1 MPRRFTRFRLRV
13 RSLVRSH
20 QVERELDEELR
31 YHLERDIEARIAA
44 GMDVDEARRAARRTM
59 GAITQNMEECR
70 DMRGVNTI
78 EHMIQ
83 DLRFAARQLL
93 KHRGFAGTAILVL
106 ALGVAASVSIFG
118 FVDAALI
125 KPLPYQHPSRLVT
138 VFGTRPELLQS
149 QARGSVSYLDFLDWR
164 ARNRVFDSI
173 AAYDV
178 RAGFTL
184 TTPAGPQRVP
194 GLRVSAG
201 FFRTLGVTLFLG
213 REFHPDEEGRSAPAT
228 VILSY
233 RAWQTR
239 FHARPDVLGQSVAL
253 QSPWLSGTEPHVV
266 IGVLPAGFHFTMAE
280 HAEFWTTIRGSQ
292 PCWDV
297 RGCRSLEA
305 VARLADGAS
314 VQTASANVRS
324 IVEQLR
330 HEYPEHHRHSEVAK
344 LVPLGEVMLGNVRP
358 VLLMLLGGAG
368 LLLLIACINVV
379 SLLLARSD
387 SRTREIAVRNALGA
401 SSIRLLLQFTTEA
414 VLLAALGA
422 GLGLTLAA
430 WGMQFLTSLLSF
442 DMISR
447 MPYLQGIGLNLRS
460 VSFACAVSTLAA
472 LVFTFTPVVR
482 MSISRRVDGLKEGSR
497 GSAGTTWRRI
507 GAHLVVAELAVTVI
521 LLVGAGLLGKSLY
534 QLLHRDAGFNVDRL
548 ATLSVGQVSVHVDH
562 DEAHRQQSRALARQ
576 VADRV
581 AALPGVEAVG
591 YADLLP
597 LGPGLAPSSTFW
609 IPGRSD
615 AVQLVED
622 WPVRRISAGY
632 FRALQARLVRGRYF
646 TDEEVASTRL
656 LMIINE
662 TAARRYFRN
671 EDPIGKSI
679 AFGGASSPVREIV
692 GVIADIKDGPL
703 ETPAHPAAYIP
714 FDQSDFGLVVRTSQS
729 GQTVFTPL
737 AAAIHESEPGLLVH
751 AEATMTDRM
760 NRLPSTSLQRSS
772 AWLVGG
778 FAATAFV
785 ISVIGLYAVVAY
797 SVGQRTRE
805 IGVRMALGAPR
816 RSVYRLVMGEAT
828 WLVAVG
834 TTLGLIGAVISASQ
848 MRGLLFE
855 VQAWDPPTLAITAGV
870 LIASALLASYI
881 PARRAASVNP
891 VEVLRA
897 E

>member
-1 MPRRFTRFRLRV
+1 
-13 RSLVRSH
+13 
-20 QVERELDEELR
+20 
-31 YHLERDIEARIAA
+31 
-44 GMDVDEARRAARRTM
+44 
-59 GAITQNMEECR
+59 
-70 DMRGVNTI
+70 
-78 EHMIQ
+78 
-83 DLRFAARQLL
+83 
-93 KHRGFAGTAILVL
+93 
-106 ALGVAASVSIFG
+106 
-118 FVDAALI
+118 
-125 KPLPYQHPSRLVT
+125 
-138 VFGTRPELLQS
+138 
-149 QARGSVSYLDFLDWR
+149 
-164 ARNRVFDSI
+164 
-173 AAYDV
+173 
-178 RAGFTL
+178 
-184 TTPAGPQRVP
+184 
-194 GLRVSAG
+194 
-201 FFRTLGVTLFLG
+201 
-213 REFHPDEEGRSAPAT
+213 
-228 VILSY
+228 
-233 RAWQTR
+233 
-239 FHARPDVLGQSVAL
+239 
-253 QSPWLSGTEPHVV
+253 
-266 IGVLPAGFHFTMAE
+266 
-280 HAEFWTTIRGSQ
+280 
-292 PCWDV
+292 
-297 RGCRSLEA
+297 
-305 VARLADGAS
+305 
-314 VQTASANVRS
+314 
-324 IVEQLR
+324 
-330 HEYPEHHRHSEVAK
+330 
-344 LVPLGEVMLGNVRP
+344 MLGNVRP